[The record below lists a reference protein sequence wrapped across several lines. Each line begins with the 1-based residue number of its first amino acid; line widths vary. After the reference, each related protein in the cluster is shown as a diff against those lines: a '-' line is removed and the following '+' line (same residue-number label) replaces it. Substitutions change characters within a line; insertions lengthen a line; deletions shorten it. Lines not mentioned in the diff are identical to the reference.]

1 MTLLYIYLGSI
12 VFFDTTITLASR
24 ALGKEIVNL
33 GYQEQEKPQNIF
45 KTIIKII
52 KFIGVSAIPVFNLV
66 SSIYLIFNLDEAIK
80 EIIEEGI
87 HDGSYVKIE
96 ENLTKEEKQT
106 EASKI
111 ITYNVSNELTNEEKI
126 EFLKQE
132 LSRLTGQEITIKEK
146 KGRQKRI

>member
-96 ENLTKEEKQT
+96 ENLTCWH
-106 EASKI
+106 
-111 ITYNVSNELTNEEKI
+111 
-126 EFLKQE
+126 
-132 LSRLTGQEITIKEK
+132 
-146 KGRQKRI
+146 KRT